1 MNTEKKVTDRYNQ
14 ELEVGDWIVFRDG
27 RYLSSGVIVD
37 FSPKGYP
44 KVLPFYKGNGNGVD
58 FFGHPKVAGMH
69 CSVIKVPP
77 LSDKKPN

>member
-1 MNTEKKVTDRYNQ
+1 MSTQKKVTDGYNQ
-14 ELEVGDWIVFRDG
+14 ELEVGDWVVFRDG
-27 RYLSSGVIVD
+27 GYLSSGIIVD

-44 KVLPFYKGNGNGVD
+44 KVLPFYKGNGIES
-58 FFGHPKVAGMH
+58 FGHPKVAGMH